1 MKIYLIGMPMSGK
14 STIGKVLSERLKFSF
29 VDLDYYIEETYNI
42 FIDDLLLN
50 GQVKEFRS
58 LEEKALMSLMDEK
71 DLVIA
76 TGGGIVLKET
86 NYDLMTG
93 IIVFLDVELKTI
105 EERQKTTYQRPL
117 LKKTSVKTLYNSR
130 INKYYSFA
138 DLVIK
143 ETEVEKSVDEI
154 LKKLKEEGLI

>member
-29 VDLDYYIEETYNI
+29 VDLDNYIEETYNI

-71 DLVIA
+71 DLIIA

-93 IIVFLDVELKTI
+93 IIVFLDVELKII